1 MMMMMMIIIISSS
14 SSSSN
19 IMYSEQL
26 YFVSFNTGNKNSIIC
41 FNRINMAAISRSFRV
56 FHKLE
61 PPYSVMLEN
70 RNADDTLMFESNA
83 VTVLCM
89 CIFVVSA
96 YNVLMK
102 SSFDRFISSHYNK
115 SVGGVCIHVID
126 PFSVLICE
134 NNFYHITF

>member
-1 MMMMMMIIIISSS
+1 
-14 SSSSN
+14 
-19 IMYSEQL
+19 
-26 YFVSFNTGNKNSIIC
+26 
-41 FNRINMAAISRSFRV
+41 MAAISRSFRV

-89 CIFVVSA
+89 CILVVSA
-96 YNVLMK
+96 FDVLLK

-115 SVGGVCIHVID
+115 SVGGVCKVLCYRHPCYR
-126 PFSVLICE
+126 PFQCSYV
-134 NNFYHITF
+134 